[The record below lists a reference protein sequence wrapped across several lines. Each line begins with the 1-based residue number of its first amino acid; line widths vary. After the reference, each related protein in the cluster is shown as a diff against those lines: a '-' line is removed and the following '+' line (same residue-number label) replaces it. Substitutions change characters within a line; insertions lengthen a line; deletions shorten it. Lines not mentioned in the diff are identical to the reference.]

1 MQEHIVDIILAA
13 VIVLMTVRYYRQG
26 LVQTIF
32 KFGSFIVAL
41 LAVRIFCGAVTDWIY
56 SNTSLFGSTERY
68 LAKLIIFVLI
78 YIAVRLL
85 FTWIIHLLDSLKKLP
100 ILKKANRFLGAL
112 LGFGCGVMAVIVL
125 SVGLQ
130 ISSHV
135 VYNAKYVNAIDSS
148 VIVQAVI
155 SNDKIAENIKTF
167 NNSYGGI

>member
-41 LAVRIFCGAVTDWIY
+41 LAARIFCGAVTDWIY

-68 LAKLIIFVLI
+68 LAKLIVFVLI

-130 ISSHV
+130 YPPMWCIMR
-135 VYNAKYVNAIDSS
+135 NM
-148 VIVQAVI
+148 
-155 SNDKIAENIKTF
+155 
-167 NNSYGGI
+167 

>member
-13 VIVLMTVRYYRQG
+13 VIVLMTVKYYRQG

-41 LAVRIFCGAVTDWIY
+41 LAARILCGTVTDWIY

-68 LAKLIIFVLI
+68 LAKLIVFVLI

-125 SVGLQ
+125 SVGL
-130 ISSHV
+130 
-135 VYNAKYVNAIDSS
+135 
-148 VIVQAVI
+148 
-155 SNDKIAENIKTF
+155 
-167 NNSYGGI
+167 

>member
-41 LAVRIFCGAVTDWIY
+41 LAARIFCGAVTDWIY

-112 LGFGCGVMAVIVL
+112 LGFGCGVMAV
-125 SVGLQ
+125 
-130 ISSHV
+130 
-135 VYNAKYVNAIDSS
+135 
-148 VIVQAVI
+148 
-155 SNDKIAENIKTF
+155 
-167 NNSYGGI
+167 

>member
-13 VIVLMTVRYYRQG
+13 IVVLMTIRYYRQG

-32 KFGSFIVAL
+32 RFGSFIVAL
-41 LAVRIFCGAVTDWIY
+41 LAARIFCGSVTDWIY

-68 LAKLIIFVLI
+68 LAKLIVFVLI

-85 FTWIIHLLDSLKKLP
+85 FTWIIRLLDSLKKLP
-100 ILKKANRFLGAL
+100 ILKKANKFLGAL
-112 LGFGCGVMAVIVL
+112 LGFGCGLIAVIVL

>member
-1 MQEHIVDIILAA
+1 MQEHIVDIILIA
-13 VIVLMTVRYYRQG
+13 IVVLVTVRYYCQG

-32 KFGSFIVAL
+32 KFGSYIIAL
-41 LAVRIFCGAVTDWIY
+41 LSAKIFCGTVTDWIY
-56 SNTSLFGSTERY
+56 SNTKLFGSTERY

-85 FTWIIHLLDSLKKLP
+85 FTWIIRLLDSFKKLP
-100 ILKKANRFLGAL
+100 ILKKANKLLGAL
-112 LGFGCGVMAVIVL
+112 LGFGCGAIVVIIL

>member
-41 LAVRIFCGAVTDWIY
+41 LAARIFCGVVTDWIY

-112 LGFGCGVMAVIVL
+112 LGFGCGYGCN
-125 SVGLQ
+125 SFERGL
-130 ISSHV
+130 
-135 VYNAKYVNAIDSS
+135 A
-148 VIVQAVI
+148 
-155 SNDKIAENIKTF
+155 NILPC
-167 NNSYGGI
+167 GV